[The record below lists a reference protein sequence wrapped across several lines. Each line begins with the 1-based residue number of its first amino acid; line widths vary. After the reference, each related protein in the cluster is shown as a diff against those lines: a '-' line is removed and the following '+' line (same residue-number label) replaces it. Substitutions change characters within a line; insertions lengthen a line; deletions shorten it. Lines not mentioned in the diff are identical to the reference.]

1 MKIKSKLNQI
11 FLDLYNKLFP
21 KPEEPVIDTLP
32 KFKVN
37 DDIWVLGTNCVDAGK
52 IIDIIPGN
60 RYVVWKCKN
69 NHSYYDLYSE
79 NMIVKRTYP
88 KGNKE
93 CV

>member
-1 MKIKSKLNQI
+1 MKKKLELKKI
-11 FLDLYNKLFP
+11 FLDLYHKLFP

-37 DDIWVLGTNCVDAGK
+37 DDIWVLGTDRADAGK
-52 IIDIIPGN
+52 VIDIVPGN
-60 RYVVWKCKN
+60 RYVVWQLKN
-69 NHSYYDLYSE
+69 NHSFYDLYSE
-79 NMIVKRTYP
+79 NVIAKRTHP